1 MADDAE
7 VITLVGE
14 VDMSRSAE
22 LRTAVDAFRNSS
34 ATDVVV
40 DVAGVSFFGS
50 EGIGFLV
57 RLFMEAKNRGGTVT
71 LLNPSAAIIRLISIT
86 GLDEVIASRVTL
98 ATVPQGAEADQRR
111 APAGQ
116 DHRAV
121 PGPRD

>member
-14 VDMSRSAE
+14 IDMTRSAE
-22 LRTAVDAFRNSS
+22 LRTAVEGFRNSS

-40 DVAGVSFFGS
+40 DVSGVSFFGS
-50 EGIGFLV
+50 EGVGFLV

-71 LLNPSAAIIRLISIT
+71 VHNPSAAVIRLISIT
-86 GLDEVIASRVTL
+86 GLDEVITSRVTL
-98 ATVPQGAEADQRR
+98 ATVPQGAEPGQRR
-111 APAGQ
+111 GPAGQ